1 MFWKLHLL
9 FITKGPLIDV
19 NSVLGGQH
27 FKLQGYYLLHGEAGR
42 NSFWK
47 VVEKEIYD
55 EFRNTRRLTDE
66 YVLLSVFCVM
76 ATFKIASG

>member
-1 MFWKLHLL
+1 MSKCLSQRAVITQKCADRWNLFNVSRFHKTMFWKLHLL

-42 NSFWK
+42 NSF
-47 VVEKEIYD
+47 
-55 EFRNTRRLTDE
+55 
-66 YVLLSVFCVM
+66 
-76 ATFKIASG
+76 

>member
-1 MFWKLHLL
+1 
-9 FITKGPLIDV
+9 
-19 NSVLGGQH
+19 
-27 FKLQGYYLLHGEAGR
+27 
-42 NSFWK
+42 
-47 VVEKEIYD
+47 VEKEIYD